1 MKFSSN
7 IEINRPVKEVYRFTV
22 SPKNL
27 SRWVDGFESFN
38 PKKGRNRGKGSTA
51 THIYRDSAGKLEVH
65 EEVLDIKPEK
75 YFKTHLSHKNMETDL
90 EFKFLNLGDST
101 RVVTDTYVRLK
112 PAIFNLF
119 SFFMKGQ
126 MKKQQ
131 LADLRRLKNEVEG
144 DN

>member
-1 MKFSSN
+1 MKFSSS
-7 IEINRPVKEVYRFTV
+7 IEINSPVKEVYRFTV

-27 SRWVDGFESFN
+27 PRWVDGFESYQ

-51 THIYRDSAGKLEVH
+51 THIYRDSAGKLEVK

-75 YFKTHLSHKNMETDL
+75 MFKTHLSHKNMETDL
-90 EFKFLNLGDST
+90 EFKFLNLGNST

-112 PAIFNLF
+112 PAVFNLF
-119 SFFMKGQ
+119 SLFMKSQ

-131 LADLRRLKNEVEG
+131 QADLRRLKNAIEAS
-144 DN
+144 